1 MNGHNTEGL
10 SDDEQSE
17 IRNKEIGFIFQG
29 FNLIPSLSA
38 RENVELPLVY
48 RGMGAEERK
57 KLALDAL
64 ERVGMG
70 HRVNHRPAEMSG
82 GQQQRVAIARAVAAK
97 PPVILADEPTGNLD
111 SHSGKEVM
119 KILNELCDEGRTVI
133 LITHDNS
140 IAESAGRVIRI
151 QDGKKIEDDR
161 TWFDLCTEMQD
172 EKELLALNASL
183 QETEKQVAQK
193 EGEIRL
199 SEPNDKLN
207 AILTI
212 HAGAGGTE
220 SCDWAQMLARMYTR
234 WAEQHGFK
242 FSVLDTQPG
251 DEAGIKTL
259 SAMVE
264 GPYAYGYLKGEN
276 GVHRLV
282 RVSPFDANARRHT
295 SFASCDV
302 LPDIDENIN
311 IEIPEKDIQLETS
324 RAGGHGGQNV
334 NKVESAVRLLHIP
347 TGIVVSCRIER
358 SQLQN
363 RQTAM
368 KMLKARLYE
377 MEMDKKRSEA
387 EKRYGQKGEI
397 AWGHQIRSYV
407 FMPYQLVK
415 DLRSGYETSQINAVM
430 DGDLDPFIFA
440 FLNYEAEHKK

>member
-1 MNGHNTEGL
+1 MNNIEFKDVEQKIEEL
-10 SDDEQSE
+10 S
-17 IRNKEIGFIFQG
+17 
-29 FNLIPSLSA
+29 
-38 RENVELPLVY
+38 
-48 RGMGAEERK
+48 
-57 KLALDAL
+57 
-64 ERVGMG
+64 ERVTKIKTI
-70 HRVNHRPAEMSG
+70 N
-82 GQQQRVAIARAVAAK
+82 AIADKQQELLRLQK
-97 PPVILADEPTGNLD
+97 ESQEPSFWNDTQKA
-111 SHSGKEVM
+111 KEVSRQIDFL
-119 KILNELCDEGRTVI
+119 KT
-133 LITHDNS
+133 S
-140 IAESAGRVIRI
+140 IETFT
-151 QDGKKIEDDR
+151 QLQKKMEDAR
-161 TWFDLCTEMQD
+161 ALFDLCKEMQD
-172 EKELLALNASL
+172 EKELLGLHTSL
-183 QETEKQVAQK
+183 TETEKQIAQK

-242 FSVLDTQPG
+242 FSVLDSQPG

-259 SAMVE
+259 SAMIE
-264 GPYAYGYLKGEN
+264 GPFAYGYLKGEN

-368 KMLKARLYE
+368 KMLKAKLYE
-377 MEMDKKRSEA
+377 MEMDKKRGEA

-415 DLRSGYETSQINAVM
+415 DLRSGYETSQIEDVM
-430 DGDLDPFIFA
+430 NGDLDPFILS
-440 FLNYEAEHKK
+440 FLNYEAERKK

>member
-1 MNGHNTEGL
+1 MNNIEFK
-10 SDDEQSE
+10 DVEQKIE
-17 IRNKEIGFIFQG
+17 D
-29 FNLIPSLSA
+29 LSA
-38 RENVELPLVY
+38 RVAKIEAIDKIADKKTELS
-48 RGMGAEERK
+48 
-57 KLALDAL
+57 AL
-64 ERVGMG
+64 ETR
-70 HRVNHRPAEMSG
+70 S
-82 GQQQRVAIARAVAAK
+82 AA
-97 PPVILADEPTGNLD
+97 PEFWNDPHQA
-111 SHSGKEVM
+111 KEVSRQIDFL
-119 KILNELCDEGRTVI
+119 KTSITTFFELKKQVEDAHALFELC
-133 LITHDNS
+133 
-140 IAESAGRVIRI
+140 
-151 QDGKKIEDDR
+151 K
-161 TWFDLCTEMQD
+161 EMQD
-172 EKELLALNASL
+172 QTELNNLFASL
-183 QETEKQVAQK
+183 AQTEKQIAQK

-220 SCDWAQMLARMYTR
+220 SCDWAQMLVRMYTR

-242 FSVLDTQPG
+242 FSILDSQPG

-264 GPYAYGYLKGEN
+264 GPFAYGYLKGEN

-302 LPDIDENIN
+302 LPDIDEDIN
-311 IEIPEKDIQLETS
+311 IEIPESDIELETS

-334 NKVESAVRLLHIP
+334 NKVESAVRLLHKP

-368 KMLKARLYE
+368 KMLKAKLYE
-377 MEMDKKRSEA
+377 LEMDKKRGEA

-415 DLRSGYETSQINAVM
+415 DLRSGYETSQITAVM
-430 DGDLDPFIFA
+430 DGDLDPFILA
-440 FLNYEAEHKK
+440 YLNYEAEHK

>member
-1 MNGHNTEGL
+1 MNNIE
-10 SDDEQSE
+10 
-17 IRNKEIGFIFQG
+17 
-29 FNLIPSLSA
+29 FNDVETKIASL
-38 RENVELPLVY
+38 
-48 RGMGAEERK
+48 EERVNK
-57 KLALDAL
+57 IGTIINVPAKTQEIAAL
-64 ERVGMG
+64 EKRT
-70 HRVNHRPAEMSG
+70 AEPG
-82 GQQQRVAIARAVAAK
+82 FWNDNQTAQALTRQLDGLKTAVASYQELAKQVADARA
-97 PPVILADEPTGNLD
+97 
-111 SHSGKEVM
+111 
-119 KILNELCDEGRTVI
+119 
-133 LITHDNS
+133 
-140 IAESAGRVIRI
+140 
-151 QDGKKIEDDR
+151 
-161 TWFDLCTEMQD
+161 WYDLCKEMQD
-172 EKELLALNASL
+172 AGELQNLYNSLAD
-183 QETEKQVAQK
+183 TEKQIARK
-193 EGEIRL
+193 ESEITL

-220 SCDWAQMLARMYTR
+220 SCDWAQMLFRMYTR

-242 FSVLDTQPG
+242 VSVTDSQPG
-251 DEAGIKTL
+251 DEAGLKTV
-259 SAMVE
+259 SAIIE
-264 GPYAYGYLKGEN
+264 GPFAYGYLKGEN

-282 RVSPFDANARRHT
+282 RVSPFDANSRRHT

-368 KMLKARLYE
+368 KMLKAKLYE
-377 MEMDKKRSEA
+377 LEMDKKRSEA

-415 DLRSGYETSQINAVM
+415 DLRTDYETSQVNAVM
-430 DGDLDPFIFA
+430 DGDLDPFILA
-440 FLNYEAEHKK
+440 YLNHQASIKK

>member
-1 MNGHNTEGL
+1 MNNIEFNDVETKIAGL
-10 SDDEQSE
+10 EARVGKIGSIVNVPAKTAE
-17 IRNKEIGFIFQG
+17 I
-29 FNLIPSLSA
+29 A
-38 RENVELPLVY
+38 
-48 RGMGAEERK
+48 
-57 KLALDAL
+57 DL
-64 ERVGMG
+64 ER
-70 HRVNHRPAEMSG
+70 RTAEPSFWNDNQAAQAVTRQLDG
-82 GQQQRVAIARAVAAK
+82 LKTAVASYQELSKQVADARA
-97 PPVILADEPTGNLD
+97 
-111 SHSGKEVM
+111 
-119 KILNELCDEGRTVI
+119 
-133 LITHDNS
+133 
-140 IAESAGRVIRI
+140 
-151 QDGKKIEDDR
+151 
-161 TWFDLCTEMQD
+161 WYDLCKEMQD
-172 EKELLALNASL
+172 QEELRHLYDSLA
-183 QETEKQVAQK
+183 ETEKRVERK
-193 EGEIRL
+193 ESEITL

-220 SCDWAQMLARMYTR
+220 SCDWAQMLFRMYTR

-242 FSVLDTQPG
+242 VSVTDSQPG
-251 DEAGIKTL
+251 DEAGLKTV
-259 SAMVE
+259 SAIIE
-264 GPYAYGYLKGEN
+264 GPFAYGYLKGEN

-282 RVSPFDANARRHT
+282 RVSPFDANSRRHT

-358 SQLQN
+358 SQLQS

-368 KMLKARLYE
+368 KMLKAKLYE

-415 DLRSGYETSQINAVM
+415 DLRTNYETSQIGAVM

-440 FLNYEAEHKK
+440 YLNQLAARKK

>member
-1 MNGHNTEGL
+1 MRPKIFIRSGGIGSRGFAPLYILRSLYLLWCLLMNNIEFNDVDTKITEMETRVAKIG
-10 SDDEQSE
+10 QIVNVPAKTAE
-17 IRNKEIGFIFQG
+17 I
-29 FNLIPSLSA
+29 A
-38 RENVELPLVY
+38 
-48 RGMGAEERK
+48 
-57 KLALDAL
+57 AL
-64 ERVGMG
+64 EQKTAD
-70 HRVNHRPAEMSG
+70 PAFWNDNQAAQAVTRQLDGLKTAVSSY
-82 GQQQRVAIARAVAAK
+82 QNLAKQVADARA
-97 PPVILADEPTGNLD
+97 
-111 SHSGKEVM
+111 
-119 KILNELCDEGRTVI
+119 
-133 LITHDNS
+133 
-140 IAESAGRVIRI
+140 
-151 QDGKKIEDDR
+151 
-161 TWFDLCTEMQD
+161 WYDLCKEMQD
-172 EKELLALNASL
+172 QTELVQLYHSLA
-183 QETEKQVAQK
+183 ETEKNIARK
-193 EGEIRL
+193 ESEITL

-220 SCDWAQMLARMYTR
+220 SCDWAQMLMRMYTR

-242 FSVLDTQPG
+242 VSITDSQPG
-251 DEAGIKTL
+251 DEAGIKTV
-259 SAMVE
+259 SAIIE
-264 GPYAYGYLKGEN
+264 GPFAYGYLKGEN

-282 RVSPFDANARRHT
+282 RVSPFDANSRRHT

-377 MEMDKKRSEA
+377 LEMDKKRSEA

-415 DLRSGYETSQINAVM
+415 DLRTGYETSQINAVM
-430 DGDLDPFIFA
+430 DGELDPFIFA
-440 FLNYEAEHKK
+440 YLNQLATQKK